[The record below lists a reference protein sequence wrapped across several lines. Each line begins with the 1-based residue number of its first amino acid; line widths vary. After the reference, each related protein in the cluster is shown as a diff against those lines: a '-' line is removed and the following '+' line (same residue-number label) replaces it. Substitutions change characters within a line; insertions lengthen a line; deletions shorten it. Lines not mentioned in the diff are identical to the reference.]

1 MDEKET
7 KQSKNLIVRE
17 LRRRLEELK
26 DDKFILTV
34 SLQKGGDDGDEK
46 A

>member
-26 DDKFILTV
+26 DDKFILSV
-34 SLQKGGDDGDEK
+34 LLQKGGDDDDEN